1 MFLLALREA
10 QIARHVEDAN
20 LLRQIAQRDQQAFS
34 RLYDRYSSL
43 IYTLV
48 LRMVKSTAEAEDL
61 LQEIFVQIWNKAH
74 MFNDAKGS
82 AYTWMMTLAR
92 RKAIDKIRSQDF
104 INKEETTDDEDKPV
118 DLPDHDYAANP
129 LHAAISREY
138 EEFMQKGLGELAM
151 EQREIIELSYYE
163 GYTQAQIAEQLNIP
177 LGTVKTRMRQGL
189 LKLRDFLKKRIEE
202 RDTK

>member
-1 MFLLALREA
+1 MFLLALIET
-10 QIARHVEDAN
+10 QIARNEEDTL
-20 LLRQIAQRDQQAFS
+20 LLRQIVQRDQQALS
-34 RLYDRYSSL
+34 RLYDRYSSI

-74 MFNDAKGS
+74 MFNQAKGS

-104 INKEETTDDEDKPV
+104 INRGETTDDENNPV
-118 DLPDHDYAANP
+118 DLPDYDYAANP
-129 LHAAISREY
+129 LHAAISGEY
-138 EEFMQKGLGELAM
+138 EELMQRGLGELSA
-151 EQREIIELSYYE
+151 EQRVIIEMSYYE
-163 GYTQAQIAEQLNIP
+163 GYTQAQIAEQLNVP

-189 LKLRDFLKKRIEE
+189 LNLRDFLKRRITE
-202 RDTK
+202 RDQR